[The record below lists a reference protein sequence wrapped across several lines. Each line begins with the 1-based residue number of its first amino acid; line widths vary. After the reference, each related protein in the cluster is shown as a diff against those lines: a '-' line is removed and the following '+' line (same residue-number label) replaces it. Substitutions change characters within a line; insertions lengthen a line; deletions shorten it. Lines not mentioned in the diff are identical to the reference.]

1 MATSYSSL
9 GFIGVGAM
17 GKLMVENL
25 AKSTTPGTKIFINDI
40 NQAALDELCAKYP
53 TSVVQ
58 CHTAKEVAEKSVH
71 ETQSYSFTLHTII
84 SN

>member
-1 MATSYSSL
+1 MAISYSSL

-25 AKSTTPGTKIFINDI
+25 AKSTAPGTKIFINDV

-53 TSVVQ
+53 VSVVQ
-58 CHTAKEVAEKSVH
+58 CRTAKEAADKSVR
-71 ETQSYSFTLHTII
+71 ETQNYSFTLQSIMG
-84 SN
+84 N